1 MNITIDA
8 DNAISVTP
16 MKLKY
21 PAQSAYTRRAASIPI
36 VVRIKWNGVLVET
49 SDTNRTLQAL
59 LQPGDVTIV
68 TDGTFEAGCGHA
80 AHSDMS
86 WFSACVYM
94 LPLVGGHFYVGISNH
109 VNRRLGQHLHGHG
122 ALYTRRYKPLGVVRL
137 FYPGTLSTE
146 RTVTRAFMAIYGDRN
161 VRGSAWCRV
170 DPLVTKATETRSPVV
185 VASRIASQ
193 VASWAASAAAD
204 SYAKSLIFCLGNTA
218 LSVQI

>member
-1 MNITIDA
+1 M
-8 DNAISVTP
+8 
-16 MKLKY
+16 
-21 PAQSAYTRRAASIPI
+21 
-36 VVRIKWNGVLVET
+36 ET

-59 LQPGDVTIV
+59 LKPGDVTIV
-68 TDGTFEAGCGHA
+68 ADGTFEAGCGHA
-80 AHSDMS
+80 THADMS
-86 WFSACVYM
+86 WFSSCVYM

-109 VNRRLGQHLHGHG
+109 LNRRLGQHLHGHG
-122 ALYTRRYKPLGVVRL
+122 ALYTRRYKPLGTLRL

-146 RTVTRAFMAIYGDRN
+146 RTVTRACMAIYGSRD

-170 DPLVTKATETRSPVV
+170 DPSGIKATETRSPAEIASSI
-185 VASRIASQ
+185 ASR